1 MKPTITFVSAYF
13 TLKETPYF
21 AQGNNS
27 EWWNPE
33 LLLDIV
39 SLGVPFCLYIDND
52 NIHEPLFREW
62 EKTYPNF
69 RIMSYRVDYTKTW
82 VHLQCKEMQDLLG
95 HAVSLPKNRNLEKDT
110 YEYLVYSNSNVEL
123 MEDAISENIWDTTHF
138 AWIDF
143 NTTKLFHRKKDTLEY
158 IRSLSTKTLS
168 PRFIA
173 LPGCWEKPANMDT
186 IATNISWRFCGCFWL
201 GDTETICDFA
211 KLYRTHFNTFLLT
224 YFILPWEVNY
234 WAYLE
239 HTHGW
244 SPTWYKGNHNDS
256 IVQVSADVYTRK
268 LIIDTQT
275 EYAYPTLPGFYPSSA
290 SYLFHKGKHWLNT
303 RYVSYWMYSNG
314 YYRFHNA
321 EHVIE
326 NKNILSE
333 LHPETMI
340 PETYI
345 ELQTIYEKNISGT
358 NEGVMLPCP
367 HPENKRHF
375 TEGLE
380 DIRLYSVGEDIRFIA
395 TTVNYSP
402 NGRPRMM
409 VGNYL
414 PETLEFRECRV
425 IQPPTDTW
433 CEKNWIP
440 LPKQNADTNAWE
452 EWFVYKWCPFEL
464 GKIKEETGVL
474 QIEKTFET
482 PHSVFGAIRGS
493 TPFVDYGDGVHLVGL
508 VHFSE
513 EHTPRHYYHMLVLL
527 NKHTFEPVNWTDT
540 FYFEKLSIEFC
551 IGMTCDIQKKKYH
564 FWISRFDRDPLYLTT
579 NMSEIPFCK

>member
-1 MKPTITFVSAYF
+1 MGMKATITFVSAF
-13 TLKETPYF
+13 FRLNETPYF
-21 AQGNNS
+21 TKENNP
-27 EWWNPE
+27 EWWTPE

-52 NIHEPLFREW
+52 STYEDLFREW

-69 RIMSYRVDYTKTW
+69 RIMPYRVDYKKTW
-82 VHLQCKEMQDLLG
+82 VHLQCKELQDMG
-95 HAVSLPKNRNLEKDT
+95 YSVSLPKTRNLEKDT

-143 NTTKLFHRKKDTLEY
+143 NTTKLFQHKQDTLEY
-158 IRSLSTKTLS
+158 IRNLSVKTLS
-168 PRFIA
+168 PRFLA
-173 LPGCWEKPANMDT
+173 LPGCWEKTANLDT
-186 IATNISWRFCGCFWL
+186 IATHISWRFCGCFWL
-201 GDTETICDFA
+201 GDAETICEFA
-211 KLYRTHFNTFLLT
+211 KLYRAHFNTFLLT
-224 YFILPWEVNY
+224 YYVLPWEVNY

-239 HTHGW
+239 YTHGW
-244 SPTWYKGNHNDS
+244 KPMWYKGNHNDS
-256 IVQVSADVYTRK
+256 IVQVSAETYTTK
-268 LIIDTQT
+268 LIIDTRT
-275 EYAYPTLPGFYPSSA
+275 EYTYPNIPGFYPSSA
-290 SYLFHKGKHWLNT
+290 SYLFHQGKHWLNT

-314 YYRFHNA
+314 YYRFHNG

-326 NKNILSE
+326 NKNVLSE
-333 LHPETMI
+333 LHPDTMI
-340 PETYI
+340 PETYN
-345 ELQTIYEKNISGT
+345 EMQTIYETDGGIMS
-358 NEGVMLPCP
+358 PCL

-380 DIRLYSVGEDIRFIA
+380 DIRLYSVGDDIRFIA

-402 NGRPRMM
+402 NGRPRMI

-414 PETLEFRECRV
+414 TETLEFRECRI

-440 LPKQNADTNAWE
+440 LPKQNIETDRWE

-464 GKIKEETGVL
+464 GRINAETGVL
-474 QIEKTFET
+474 QIEKTFKT
-482 PHSVFGAIRGS
+482 PHSIFGNIRGS
-493 TPFVDYGDGVHLVGL
+493 TPFVDYGDGIHLVGL

-527 NKHTFEPVNWTDT
+527 DKHTFEPVNWTNT

-551 IGMTCDIQKKKYH
+551 IGMGFDIYEKKYH
-564 FWISRFDRDPLYLTT
+564 FWISRFDRDPVYLIVNKT
-579 NMSEIPFCK
+579 EIPFCK